1 MSGPIGQ
8 WHYPKRRHLRVC
20 RETTWGECPA
30 GPEWRCVPISGNGF
44 TVASRRS
51 LFRPENSFG
60 GDSQVVVL
68 PEHLTTRGILRT
80 KLYPELAEFLL
91 AMGLDRTGGL
101 GSYCLDHFTPAD
113 PRRITGAATDRLRLT
128 AGEDGVDLKLRLI
141 AAAEEPNGALSE
153 DDFDY
158 SGVGTVPFAF
168 RGAAVT
174 LNGSAVTDV
183 ERFSLVVEND
193 LEEGPWRDDRPA
205 FLAAGQRAVSLN
217 LHKLADGDALSEAVR
232 SGGALAFSATL
243 AHPEGHTL
251 TVSLPEL
258 YAESCPESA
267 VPGDL
272 AKVELEAVA
281 ATDETGDDIT
291 YEVNLNL

>member
-1 MSGPIGQ
+1 
-8 WHYPKRRHLRVC
+8 
-20 RETTWGECPA
+20 
-30 GPEWRCVPISGNGF
+30 VPISGNGF

-51 LFRPENSFG
+51 HFRPENSFG
-60 GDSQVVVL
+60 GDSRTVVL
-68 PEHLTTRGILRT
+68 PESLTTRGILRT
-80 KLYPELAEFLL
+80 KLYPELAESLL
-91 AMGLDRTGGL
+91 DSGLDRAGGL
-101 GSYCLDHFTPAD
+101 GSYCFDHFTPAD
-113 PRRITGAATDRLRLT
+113 PRRITGALGDRLTLK
-128 AGEDGVDLKLRLI
+128 AGEGGVELELRLI
-141 AAAEEPNGALSE
+141 AAAEEPNGTLSE

-158 SGVGTVPFAF
+158 SGIGTVPFAF
-168 RGAAVT
+168 RRAALT
-174 LNGSAVTDV
+174 LDGSAVTDV

-193 LEEGPWRDDRPA
+193 IEEGPWRAGRPA
-205 FLAAGQRAVSLN
+205 FLAAGQRSVRLN

-232 SGGALAFSATL
+232 SGESFAFSATL

-251 TVSLPEL
+251 TVSLPQL

-267 VPGDL
+267 DPGDV